1 MSGGPVGT
9 TWAETYRFTAST
21 LHRPSSMGE
30 LRGVITS
37 GTRVRALGTRHSFT
51 DLADSAELVSLE
63 RLIIEPVLDAN
74 RREVRVSAA
83 MTYGALAAWL
93 EHRGWALQNLA
104 SLPHISIGGAV
115 MTATH
120 GSGLANG
127 SLSAAVRALELVT
140 GDGQVLRIDDTDPRL
155 AGVVVSLGAVGV
167 VTRLS
172 LAIVPSYRLRQ
183 QTFAVARWADLVHDV
198 PALMSSAYSVSIFTD
213 WLDRH
218 ELLIKSREGDADAAD
233 HVGSALT
240 DLPDTENV
248 TPRRG
253 VWGPWSERLAHFR
266 MDARPSVGAEIQT
279 EYLVDIR
286 DSEAAMEAVRRISEP
301 FAPHLFVSEIRA
313 VAADDRWLSMAYG
326 RDSLSI
332 AHTWKRHPEAVASA
346 LPVLERALE
355 PFSPRP
361 HWGKVFSPLFDV
373 TPLYPQMDAFRSL
386 AGELDPGGVFRNGF
400 TRRVL
405 GLG

>member
-1 MSGGPVGT
+1 MSGGPAGT

-63 RLIIEPVLDAN
+63 RLIIEPVLDAD

-83 MTYGALAAWL
+83 MSYGALAAWL

-140 GDGQVLRIDDTDPRL
+140 GDGQILRIDDTDPRL

-253 VWGPWSERLAHFR
+253 VWGPWSERLA
-266 MDARPSVGAEIQT
+266 P
-279 EYLVDIR
+279 
-286 DSEAAMEAVRRISEP
+286 AV
-301 FAPHLFVSEIRA
+301 
-313 VAADDRWLSMAYG
+313 
-326 RDSLSI
+326 
-332 AHTWKRHPEAVASA
+332 
-346 LPVLERALE
+346 
-355 PFSPRP
+355 
-361 HWGKVFSPLFDV
+361 KVVKHSGQVP
-373 TPLYPQMDAFRSL
+373 
-386 AGELDPGGVFRNGF
+386 
-400 TRRVL
+400 
-405 GLG
+405 